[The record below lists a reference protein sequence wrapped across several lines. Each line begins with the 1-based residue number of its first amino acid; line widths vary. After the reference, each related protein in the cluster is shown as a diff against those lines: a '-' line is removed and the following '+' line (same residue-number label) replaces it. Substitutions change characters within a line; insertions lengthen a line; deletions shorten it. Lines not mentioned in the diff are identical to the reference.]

1 MENTMAEPPK
11 LWRTY
16 EEVATYLLNQMAE
29 EFGLEKVEADK
40 TVIGLRSGTKWRIE
54 ARGIADGGD
63 KFVIVECRRYPRSR
77 LDQESV
83 GGLAYRISDSGA
95 SGGILVSPLGL
106 QEGAAKV
113 AAAENIIPVILDEK
127 SSSTD
132 YVIKFL
138 NKIKVGV
145 SAEIRPTGSLGRKLI
160 HKDGIVEDLGE
171 V

>member
-1 MENTMAEPPK
+1 
-11 LWRTY
+11 
-16 EEVATYLLNQMAE
+16 MAE

>member
-1 MENTMAEPPK
+1 MLGSIGTAGLSLENTMAEQPK

-16 EEVATYLLNQMAE
+16 EEVATYLLNEMAE

-54 ARGIADGGD
+54 AQGIADDGD
-63 KFVIVECRRYPRSR
+63 KFVIIECRRYPRSR

-95 SGGILVSPLGL
+95 FGGILVSPLAL

-113 AAAENIIPVILDEK
+113 AAAENILSVD
-127 SSSTD
+127 S
-132 YVIKFL
+132 
-138 NKIKVGV
+138 
-145 SAEIRPTGSLGRKLI
+145 R
-160 HKDGIVEDLGE
+160 
-171 V
+171 